1 MNIKQLYQ
9 RFRIWQHKPFNYK
22 TDSGESTLC
31 QNCGTTFEG
40 NFCPVCGQKAGLG
53 RVGWSSVRQGVMIL
67 WGMDNRSLSY
77 SIVQLLF
84 RPGYFIRDYISGKRQ
99 VSFPPVKMLFIVAIG
114 QVLANY
120 LKTAIYPNGFDAT
133 GVNITPNKGWE
144 FLDQFNAWFEANQA
158 WGMLMFTGF
167 FILPTWLLFRFA
179 PRYPRHTLPEGFFLQ
194 VFMASII
201 MVVGIVS
208 DLTTGWIMLLVPVYY
223 MIAYKQLFGYGIW
236 GTFWRLFICS
246 FIVIIA
252 LLIISTVTF
261 LVINSDKMG
270 TVVKP

>member
-1 MNIKQLYQ
+1 MNIKRLYQ

-236 GTFWRLFICS
+236 GTLWRLFICS